1 MSSLSTTVDAPA
13 TEGPIAGG
21 TMSGGTPDVS
31 RFAETFYSITQNIEK
46 VIHGQRDAVYHTLLC
61 LVAGGHLLLT
71 DAPGVGKTSL
81 AKALACSLNLEFRR
95 IQSTSDLLPSDVLGV
110 NIWHQSNQ
118 EFVFHQGPVFS
129 NLVLV
134 DEINRTSPKTQSA
147 LLEAMAEQQVTIDGT
162 RHYLPSPFMVVATQ
176 NPLEQEGTYPLPES
190 QLDRFL
196 MRLHLGYPDPSSE
209 MMILNT
215 HGKSPSGDAIE
226 DLEAVAAQ
234 SDLLEM
240 SKIREQISI
249 DLEVQR
255 YLIGIATATRQN
267 PSLVLGMSPRATLSL
282 QRLAQARA
290 ASQNRGFVIPDDVK
304 ALAHVTLCHRLVL
317 RHDAQRRGVT
327 REAVVD
333 SVLQSVP
340 VPLIGA

>member
-1 MSSLSTTVDAPA
+1 MTSLSTSAPA
-13 TEGPIAGG
+13 SEIGFD
-21 TMSGGTPDVS
+21 SESPDVS
-31 RFAETFYSITQNIEK
+31 RFVEIFFRITQNIEK

-95 IQSTSDLLPSDVLGV
+95 IQSTPDLLPADVLGV
-110 NIWHQSNQ
+110 NIWHQANQ
-118 EFVFHQGPVFS
+118 EFVFHPGPVFA

-134 DEINRTSPKTQSA
+134 DEVNRSSPKTQSA
-147 LLEAMAEQQVTIDGT
+147 LLEAMAEQQATIDGT
-162 RHYLPSPFMVVATQ
+162 RHSLASPFMVVATQ

-196 MRLHLGYPDPSSE
+196 MRLHMGYPDPSGE

-215 HGKSPSGDAIE
+215 HGKSSIGEAIE
-226 DLEAVAAQ
+226 KMPAVASQ
-234 SDLLEM
+234 KDLLEM
-240 SKIREQISI
+240 MRVREQIMI

-255 YLIGIATATRQN
+255 YLINIATATRQN
-267 PSLVLGMSPRATLSL
+267 PSLLLGMSPRATLSL

-304 ALAHVTLCHRLVL
+304 SLAHVTLCHRLIL
-317 RHDAQRRGVT
+317 KHDARRRGIT

-340 VPLIGA
+340 VPLIGS

>member
-1 MSSLSTTVDAPA
+1 MTSLTTSAPDLALNGENPDA
-13 TEGPIAGG
+13 
-21 TMSGGTPDVS
+21 S
-31 RFAETFYSITQNIEK
+31 RFVEIFFRITQNMEK
-46 VIHGQRDAVYHTLLC
+46 VIHGQRDAVYNALLC

-81 AKALACSLNLEFRR
+81 AKAMACSLNLEFRR
-95 IQSTSDLLPSDVLGV
+95 VQSTPDLLPADVLGV
-110 NIWHQSNQ
+110 NIWHQAKQ
-118 EFVFHQGPVFS
+118 EFVFHPGPVFS

-134 DEINRTSPKTQSA
+134 DEINRASPKTQSA
-147 LLEAMAEQQVTIDGT
+147 LLEAMAEQQATIDGT
-162 RHYLPSPFMVVATQ
+162 RYGLASPFMVVATQ

-196 MRLHLGYPDPSSE
+196 MRLHLGYPDPSGE

-215 HGKSPSGDAIE
+215 HGKSPTGDAIE
-226 DLEAVAAQ
+226 NLDAVATED
-234 SDLLEM
+234 DLMEM
-240 SKIREQISI
+240 MKVREQVMI

-255 YLIGIATATRQN
+255 YLINIATATRQN
-267 PSLVLGMSPRATLSL
+267 PSLMLGMSPRATLSL

-290 ASQNRGFVIPDDVK
+290 ASQNRSFVIPDDVK
-304 ALAHVTLCHRLVL
+304 SLAHVALCHRLIL
-317 RHDAQRRGVT
+317 KHDAQRRGVT

-340 VPLIGA
+340 VPLIGS

>member
-1 MSSLSTTVDAPA
+1 MSSLSATSAAPPDAF
-13 TEGPIAGG
+13 
-21 TMSGGTPDVS
+21 SGGTPDAS
-31 RFAETFYSITQNIEK
+31 RFVEIFYGITQNIEK
-46 VIHGQRDAVYHTLLC
+46 VIHGQREAVYHTLLC

-81 AKALACSLNLEFRR
+81 AKALACSLNLQFRR
-95 IQSTSDLLPSDVLGV
+95 IQSTPDLLPADVLGV
-110 NIWHQSNQ
+110 NIWHQAKQ
-118 EFVFHQGPVFS
+118 EFVFHPGPVFS

-147 LLEAMAEQQVTIDGT
+147 LLEAMSEQQATIDGT
-162 RHYLPSPFMVVATQ
+162 RHSLASPFMVVATQ

-196 MRLHLGYPDPSSE
+196 MRLHLGYPDPSGE

-215 HGKSPSGDAIE
+215 HGKSPTGDAIE
-226 DLEAVAAQ
+226 NLDAVATKG
-234 SDLLEM
+234 DLMEM
-240 SKIREQISI
+240 MKVREQVMI

-255 YLIGIATATRQN
+255 YLISIATATRQN
-267 PSLVLGMSPRATLSL
+267 PSLMLGMSPRATLSL

-290 ASQNRGFVIPDDVK
+290 ASQNRSFVIPDDVK
-304 ALAHVTLCHRLVL
+304 SLAHVALCHRLIL
-317 RHDAQRRGVT
+317 KHDAQRRGVT
-327 REAVVD
+327 REAAVD

-340 VPLIGA
+340 VPLIGS

>member
-1 MSSLSTTVDAPA
+1 MSSLSTTTVA
-13 TEGPIAGG
+13 PIAEGAF
-21 TMSGGTPDVS
+21 SGETPDVS
-31 RFAETFYSITQNIEK
+31 SFVETFYKITQNIEK
-46 VIHGQRDAVYHTLLC
+46 VIHGQRDVVHQTLLC

-81 AKALACSLNLEFRR
+81 AKALACSLNLEFKR
-95 IQSTSDLLPSDVLGV
+95 IQSTPDLLPSDVLGV
-110 NIWHQSNQ
+110 NIWHQSNR
-118 EFVFHQGPVFS
+118 EFVFHKGPVFS
-129 NLVLV
+129 NLVLM
-134 DEINRTSPKTQSA
+134 DEINRASPKTQSA
-147 LLEAMAEQQVTIDGT
+147 LLEAMAEQQATIDGT
-162 RHYLPSPFMVVATQ
+162 RHQLPSPFMVVATQ

-196 MRLHLGYPDPSSE
+196 MRLHLGYPDPSGE

-215 HGKSPSGDAIE
+215 HGRSPTGDAIE
-226 DLEAVAAQ
+226 NLEAVAFQ

-240 SKIREQISI
+240 SKIREQINI

-255 YLIGIATATRQN
+255 YLINIATATRQN
-267 PSLVLGMSPRATLSL
+267 SSLLLGMSPRAALSL

-290 ASQNRGFVIPDDVK
+290 ASQNRNFVIPDDVK
-304 ALAHVTLCHRLVL
+304 ALAHVSLCHRLVL

-340 VPLIGA
+340 VPLIGT

>member
-1 MSSLSTTVDAPA
+1 MTSITTSAPDLALNGESPDA
-13 TEGPIAGG
+13 
-21 TMSGGTPDVS
+21 S
-31 RFAETFYSITQNIEK
+31 RFVEIFFRITQNMEK

-81 AKALACSLNLEFRR
+81 AKAMACSLSLEFRR
-95 IQSTSDLLPSDVLGV
+95 IQSTPDLLPADVLGV
-110 NIWHQSNQ
+110 NIWHQAKQ
-118 EFVFHQGPVFS
+118 EFVFHPGPVFS

-147 LLEAMAEQQVTIDGT
+147 LLEAMAEQQATIDGT
-162 RHYLPSPFMVVATQ
+162 RYSLASPFMVVATQ

-196 MRLHLGYPDPSSE
+196 MRLHLGYPDPAGE
-209 MMILNT
+209 IMILNT
-215 HGKSPSGDAIE
+215 HGKSPTGDVIE
-226 DLEAVAAQ
+226 NLDAVATE
-234 SDLLEM
+234 SDLMEM
-240 SKIREQISI
+240 MKVREQIVI

-255 YLIGIATATRQN
+255 YLINIATATRQN
-267 PSLVLGMSPRATLSL
+267 PSLMLGMSPRATLSL

-290 ASQNRGFVIPDDVK
+290 ASQNRSFVIPDDVK
-304 ALAHVTLCHRLVL
+304 SLAHVALCHRLIL
-317 RHDAQRRGVT
+317 KHDAQRRGVT

-340 VPLIGA
+340 VPLIGS

>member
-1 MSSLSTTVDAPA
+1 MTSLSTSAPA
-13 TEGPIAGG
+13 SEIGFNGE
-21 TMSGGTPDVS
+21 SPDVS
-31 RFAETFYSITQNIEK
+31 RFVEIFFRITQNIEK

-95 IQSTSDLLPSDVLGV
+95 IQSTPDLLPSDVLGV
-110 NIWHQSNQ
+110 NVWHQAKQ
-118 EFVFHQGPVFS
+118 EFVFHPGPVFA
-129 NLVLV
+129 NLVLM
-134 DEINRTSPKTQSA
+134 DEVNRSSPKTQSA
-147 LLEAMAEQQVTIDGT
+147 LLEAMAEQQATIDGA
-162 RHYLPSPFMVVATQ
+162 RHSLSSPFMVVATQ

-196 MRLHLGYPDPSSE
+196 MRLHMGYPDPSGE

-215 HGKSPSGDAIE
+215 HGKSSTSDAIAKMP
-226 DLEAVAAQ
+226 AVA
-234 SDLLEM
+234 SRKDLLEM
-240 SKIREQISI
+240 MKVREQIAI

-255 YLIGIATATRQN
+255 YLINIATATRQN
-267 PSLVLGMSPRATLSL
+267 PSLLLGMSPRATLSL

-304 ALAHVTLCHRLVL
+304 SLAHVTLCHRLIL
-317 RHDAQRRGVT
+317 KHDAQRRGIT

-340 VPLIGA
+340 VPLIGS

>member
-1 MSSLSTTVDAPA
+1 MSSLSATSAAPPDAFP
-13 TEGPIAGG
+13 
-21 TMSGGTPDVS
+21 GGTPDAS
-31 RFAETFYSITQNIEK
+31 RFVEIFYGITQNIEK
-46 VIHGQRDAVYHTLLC
+46 VIHGQREAVYHTLLC

-95 IQSTSDLLPSDVLGV
+95 IQSTPDLLPADVLGV
-110 NIWHQSNQ
+110 NIWHQAKQ
-118 EFVFHQGPVFS
+118 EFVFHPGPVFS

-147 LLEAMAEQQVTIDGT
+147 LLEAMSEQQATIDGT
-162 RHYLPSPFMVVATQ
+162 RHSLASPFMVVATQ

-196 MRLHLGYPDPSSE
+196 MRLHLGYPDPSGE

-215 HGKSPSGDAIE
+215 HGKSPTGDAIE
-226 DLEAVAAQ
+226 NLDAVATKG
-234 SDLLEM
+234 DLMEM
-240 SKIREQISI
+240 MKVREQVMI

-255 YLIGIATATRQN
+255 YLISIATATRQN
-267 PSLVLGMSPRATLSL
+267 PSLMLGMSPRATLSL

-290 ASQNRGFVIPDDVK
+290 ASQNRSFVIPDDVK
-304 ALAHVTLCHRLVL
+304 SLAHVALCHRLIL
-317 RHDAQRRGVT
+317 KHDAQRRGVT
-327 REAVVD
+327 REAAVD

-340 VPLIGA
+340 VPLIGS

>member
-1 MSSLSTTVDAPA
+1 MTSLSTSAPA
-13 TEGPIAGG
+13 TEIGFD
-21 TMSGGTPDVS
+21 SESPDVS
-31 RFAETFYSITQNIEK
+31 RFVEIFFRITQNIEK

-95 IQSTSDLLPSDVLGV
+95 IQSTPDLLPSDVLGV
-110 NIWHQSNQ
+110 NIWHQANQ
-118 EFVFHQGPVFS
+118 EFVFHPGPVFA

-134 DEINRTSPKTQSA
+134 DEVNRSSPKTQSA
-147 LLEAMAEQQVTIDGT
+147 LLEAMAEQQATIDGT
-162 RHYLPSPFMVVATQ
+162 RHSLSSPFMVVATQ

-196 MRLHLGYPDPSSE
+196 MRLHMGYPDPSGE

-215 HGKSPSGDAIE
+215 HGKSSIGEAIE
-226 DLEAVAAQ
+226 KMPAVASQ
-234 SDLLEM
+234 KDLLEM
-240 SKIREQISI
+240 MRVREQIMI

-255 YLIGIATATRQN
+255 YLINIATATRQN
-267 PSLVLGMSPRATLSL
+267 PSLLLGMSPRATLSL

-304 ALAHVTLCHRLVL
+304 SLAHVTLCHRLIL
-317 RHDAQRRGVT
+317 KHDARRRGIT

-340 VPLIGA
+340 VPLIGS